1 MRARSLPTLL
11 LACLM
16 LLLGGC
22 ASTQGPGVEHDPWE
36 GMNRATYAFNETVDG
51 LIIKPVAVGYE
62 KVVPNFVQRGVSNF
76 FSNIDDVFVV
86 VNDLLQFKFKQGL
99 SDTTRLV
106 LNSTIGLA
114 GLIDVATPLGLPKH
128 NEDFGQT
135 LGAWGVPPGPYVVLP
150 ILGPSTLRD
159 TGGRVV
165 DAQYSPTLQLEDD
178 ERLQAVVLEGV
189 STRAQLLGASSLLE
203 TAALDPYSFTRE
215 AWLGRRQRLV
225 EDLDNGPPA
234 APEGGSGSDADPAD
248 ELDELDDLDQLDE
261 LDELDELDQL
271 DEAPSS
277 QPAE

>member
-1 MRARSLPTLL
+1 MRARPLPSFL

-22 ASTQGPGVEHDPWE
+22 ASTQGPGVAHDPWE
-36 GMNRATYAFNETVDG
+36 RMNRATYAFNETVDG
-51 LIIKPVAVGYE
+51 LIIKPVAVGYD
-62 KVVPNFVQRGVSNF
+62 KVVPNVVQRGVSNF

-86 VNDLLQFKFKQGL
+86 VNDLLQFKFRQGL

-135 LGAWGVPPGPYVVLP
+135 LGAWGLPPGPYLVLP

-165 DAQYSPTLQLEDD
+165 DAQYSPILQLEDD
-178 ERLQAVVLEGV
+178 ERLHTLVVDGV

-225 EDLDNGPPA
+225 EDLDNGPAAGADEA
-234 APEGGSGSDADPAD
+234 APAGGDPAD
-248 ELDELDDLDQLDE
+248 ELDALDDLDQLDE
-261 LDELDELDQL
+261 LDELDRLDG
-271 DEAPSS
+271 APGAK
-277 QPAE
+277 PVE